1 MDQDLLAQK
10 MHAIVEA
17 ILKTPGHTDLAVR
30 RAVFALGMGSAGPPT
45 DAQQSLPSELVPFVE
60 KVVRYAYKVTDE
72 DVDALRNAGYSED
85 AIFEVIISAAVGAG
99 MARLESGLAVLKGS

>member
-17 ILKTPGHTDLAVR
+17 VLKTPGHTDLALR
-30 RAVFALGMGSAGPPT
+30 RAIFALGMRSGPPT